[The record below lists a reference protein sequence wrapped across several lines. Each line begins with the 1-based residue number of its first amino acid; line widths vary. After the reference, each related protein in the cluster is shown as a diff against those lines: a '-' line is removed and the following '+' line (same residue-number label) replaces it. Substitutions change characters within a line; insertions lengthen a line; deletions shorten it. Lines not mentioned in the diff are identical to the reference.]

1 MYRSAL
7 TSRRDFLK
15 AGLGALAV
23 PILPAC
29 LGSSHEPIVWTG
41 PQLLARPGIPSV
53 TPVRGPQSLG
63 LGSDR
68 DGVLY
73 VPESYTPDTP
83 VPLWVALHGAGGSST
98 TWTSYYERAE
108 SRGMVLLA
116 PDSRLQTWD
125 VVAQGGFGPDVLFL
139 DRALERTFERCRVD
153 PSRIALAGF
162 SDGASYALSL
172 GRPNA
177 ELFTHLVAYSPGLIA
192 AGYSQPR
199 VLEIFVSHGTL
210 DAVIPVENTRENIV
224 PTLRALGNDVT
235 YREFEGPHGVP
246 AEISEAALDWFLAIP
261 EGDARLPGSGSRP

>member
-1 MYRSAL
+1 
-7 TSRRDFLK
+7 
-15 AGLGALAV
+15 
-23 PILPAC
+23 
-29 LGSSHEPIVWTG
+29 
-41 PQLLARPGIPSV
+41 
-53 TPVRGPQSLG
+53 
-63 LGSDR
+63 
-68 DGVLY
+68 
-73 VPESYTPDTP
+73 
-83 VPLWVALHGAGGSST
+83 
-98 TWTSYYERAE
+98 
-108 SRGMVLLA
+108 
-116 PDSRLQTWD
+116 

-177 ELFTHLVAYSPGLIA
+177 DLFTHLVAYSPGLIA